1 MIDKII
7 ITSFDN
13 YNIEI
18 NYNIIKNINY
28 LYLLIEDK
36 NIINEKI
43 KLQYKFCT
51 LFNLKLIFK
60 YFNNIKKYNIDNL
73 NFNIKRELFLCANFL
88 DIPDYLNF
96 ISNNILITL

>member
-7 ITSFDN
+7 IKSFDN

-18 NYNIIKNINY
+18 NYNIIRNINY

-36 NIINEKI
+36 NIINEEI
-43 KLQYKFCT
+43 KLEYKYCT

-60 YFNNIKKYNIDNL
+60 YFNNIKNYNIDNL
-73 NFNIKRELFLCANFL
+73 NFNNKKELFLCANFL
-88 DIPDYLNF
+88 DIPEYLNF
-96 ISNNILITL
+96 ISNNILISL